1 MINGVRKIV
10 SRTPKTPNNP
20 STLKLFSQLPQTL
33 LLSLVCFL
41 GFNQLDRSYAA
52 ILRVLVQELKP
63 TQVPIAVTQPARLS
77 IEGQQTTNLEP
88 GRWYHLPPHS
98 TTKIEPSNNGL
109 VRLGNV
115 LYPGEL
121 ELRPFKGKVIAI
133 NILPVEE
140 YLRSVVPSE
149 MPASWHLDALKAQAV
164 AARSYAINT
173 MSQRK
178 WGNAPY
184 DLVSDTRDQVYKGFF
199 SLDPSTA
206 AVKPLIHPRTDEA
219 VATTQGYMLKQE
231 FKGYYRARLQR
242 NWVSWAGGY
251 MPVSDGQHL
260 DQEMSQ
266 QMAKIGWN
274 WLQIL
279 SWWYRD
285 QPIKSIN

>member
-10 SRTPKTPNNP
+10 SKSPVSTNNP
-20 STLKLFSQLPQTL
+20 PTLKLLPQWL
-33 LLSLVCFL
+33 LLSTLCFFGL
-41 GFNQLDRSYAA
+41 NQTDSCYAA
-52 ILRVLVQELKP
+52 ILRVLVQELKQ
-63 TQVPIAVTQPARLS
+63 TQVPVAVTQPARLT
-77 IEGQQTTNLEP
+77 IEGQQPTTLEP
-88 GRWYHLPPHS
+88 GRWYNLPAHIV
-98 TTKIEPSNNGL
+98 TKIEPSNNGL

-121 ELRPFKGKVIAI
+121 EIRPFKSKVIAI
-133 NILPVEE
+133 NVLPVEE

-173 MSQRK
+173 MRQRK

-199 SLDPSTA
+199 SLDPTTA

-219 VATTQGYMLKQE
+219 VATTQGYMLKQG

-266 QMAKIGWN
+266 QMAKMGWN

-285 QPIKSIN
+285 QPIKSNN